1 MREALEGSQAI
12 ARAVALCRP
21 QVVAAYPITPQ
32 THIVEGLARLIA
44 DGLLAAELVSVESE
58 FSAASVVLGAAAA
71 GSRSYTA
78 SASQGIL
85 LMSEVLYNIS
95 GLRIP
100 VVLTC
105 ANRAVSSPVSIWND
119 HQDSMAVRDSGWIQL
134 HCVDNQEAVD
144 TTIQAFRISERTEL
158 PVMVCVDGF
167 TLTHT
172 LEPIDLPDAA
182 QVDAFLPPFRFSRTL
197 SSSAPLSQ
205 GTLVSPEFFTEMR
218 FLQHEAFA
226 RAEKEILSADRDWAG
241 FVGRDCGGLLRVEGD
256 REASVAI
263 LAMGSV
269 YGTLKDAHRSGLLG
283 RPVRLLSLRAFR
295 PFPAGAIREAT
306 QGLSDLIVL
315 DRSLSPGSGGI
326 VAHEIRSALY
336 GMAKGPRVVN
346 FAVGLG
352 GRNVPGEI
360 FREMLESL
368 EKDPPSFSIF
378 DLDPRKLPDPGPD
391 AATEMP
397 SSGPVLSP
405 R

>member
-44 DGLLAAELVSVESE
+44 DGLLEAELVSVESE

-134 HCVDNQEAVD
+134 YCADNQEAVD

-172 LEPIDLPDAA
+172 LEPIDIPEAV

-197 SSSAPLSQ
+197 SSEAPLSQ
-205 GTLVSPEFFTEMR
+205 GTLVSPEYFTEMR
-218 FLQHEAFA
+218 FLQHRAFDA
-226 RAEKEILSADRDWAG
+226 ALREILEADRDFG
-241 FVGRDCGGLLRVEGD
+241 RVVGRECGGLLEIEGD
-256 REASVAI
+256 REATVAI
-263 LAMGSV
+263 MAMGSV
-269 YGTLKDAHRSGLLG
+269 YGTLKDAWQRGLLG
-283 RPVRLLSLRAFR
+283 RPVRLLRLRSFR
-295 PFPAGAIREAT
+295 PFPDDAIRTACA
-306 QGLSDLIVL
+306 GLTDIVVL
-315 DRSLSPGSGGI
+315 DRALSPGSGGI
-326 VAHEIRSALY
+326 VGREIRSALY
-336 GMAKGPRVVN
+336 GVPGSPRVVN
-346 FAVGLG
+346 LSVGLG

-368 EKDPPSFSIF
+368 GKDPPAFSFF
-378 DLDPRKLPDPGPD
+378 DLDPRKLPAPEPD
-391 AATEMP
+391 MSAP
-397 SSGPVLSP
+397 SGAIHAPS
-405 R
+405 